1 MDLEII
7 ISYIKTIRYSL
18 VHLNQKN
25 LILVL
30 FYELMDNGHL
40 VNGHSLLS

>member
-1 MDLEII
+1 MDFEIII

-25 LILVL
+25 LILVS
-30 FYELMDNGHL
+30 FYELIDNGQKAL
-40 VNGHSLLS
+40 GKWA